1 MVVSGTQLTPFA
13 MTSLIESRPGM
24 PWEPINVVWGHAE
37 GFTLEGMIQKS
48 INKGLAEETM
58 LAKLTRL
65 SKPPTDV
72 GINSR
77 DINKE
82 MP

>member
-1 MVVSGTQLTPFA
+1 
-13 MTSLIESRPGM
+13 
-24 PWEPINVVWGHAE
+24 
-37 GFTLEGMIQKS
+37 MIQKS

-58 LAKLTRL
+58 LAKLARL